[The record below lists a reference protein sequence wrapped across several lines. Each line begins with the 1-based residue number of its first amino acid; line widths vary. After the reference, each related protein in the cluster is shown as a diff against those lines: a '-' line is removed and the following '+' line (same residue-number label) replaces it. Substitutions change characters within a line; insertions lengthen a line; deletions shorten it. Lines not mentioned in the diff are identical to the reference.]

1 VLYWQA
7 NACQYNI
14 VGVSESCRSSRLIIP
29 TNHMEEQVISTDLM
43 VAYVMNEWPAT
54 VQVFLE
60 HRMGCIGCYLS
71 PFDSLEDAL
80 MVHGIPVEPFVAELH
95 QVIEGSGSEKTPE
108 DDSA

>member
-1 VLYWQA
+1 MLYWRA
-7 NACQYNI
+7 HVCQYNI
-14 VGVSESCRSSRLIIP
+14 VGVADSSKSSRLIIP
-29 TNHMEEQVISTDLM
+29 TNHMEEQVISTDFM
-43 VAYVMNEWPAT
+43 VAYIMNEWPAT

-80 MVHGIPVEPFVAELH
+80 LVHGIPVEPFVAELH
-95 QVIEGSGSEKTPE
+95 QVIEGSGPGKLLE

>member
-1 VLYWQA
+1 MLYWRA
-7 NACQYNI
+7 HVCQYNI
-14 VGVSESCRSSRLIIP
+14 VGVSDSSRSSRLIIP

-43 VAYVMNEWPAT
+43 VADIMNEWPAT
-54 VQVFLE
+54 VQVFLK

-80 MVHGIPVEPFVAELH
+80 MVHSIPTELFVNELH

>member
-1 VLYWQA
+1 MLYWQA

-14 VGVSESCRSSRLIIP
+14 VGASESCRSSRLIFP
-29 TNHMEEQVISTDLM
+29 TDHMGKKVISTDLM
-43 VAYVMNEWPAT
+43 VADIMNEWPAT
-54 VQVFLE
+54 VQVFLK

-80 MVHGIPVEPFVAELH
+80 MVHSIPTELFVNELH
-95 QVIEGSGSEKTPE
+95 QVIEGFGSGKTPE